1 MTTTTRERARVCP
14 TPTAV
19 WLVVEGLWTWYR
31 RNWRSSAVS
40 SVVEPVL
47 FLLALG
53 LGFGSQIQP
62 SAATGGLPYVQYLAP
77 ALVVASALQ
86 TAAFESTYPVLAAF
100 KWNRTF
106 LGIASTPITSR
117 QLAMGQLLWIFLRL
131 SVSSAAFLVVAALLG
146 AVTSVGV
153 IGSLFAALLTA
164 MALAAPLVAY
174 SASLDTEGQQFSAI
188 FRFIVVPMTVFA
200 GTFFPVDQLPAWV
213 RPIVWLT
220 PLWHG
225 TELSRAS
232 AFGTGELLPVLG
244 HLVYLTALVVIG
256 ARLAVRTFTRRLEV

>member
-1 MTTTTRERARVCP
+1 MTTATRAHVP
-14 TPTAV
+14 ATPTAV
-19 WLVVEGLWTWYR
+19 WLVVEGLWAWYR

-40 SVVEPVL
+40 SVIEPVL

-100 KWNRTF
+100 KWKGTF
-106 LGIASTPITSR
+106 LGVASTPITST
-117 QLAMGQLLWIFLRL
+117 QLALGQLLWIFLRL
-131 SVSSAAFLVVAALLG
+131 SVSSVAFLVIAALLG
-146 AVTSVGV
+146 AVTSLGV
-153 IGSLFAALLTA
+153 IGSLFAALLAA
-164 MALAAPLVAY
+164 MAFAAPVVAY
-174 SASLDTEGQQFSAI
+174 SATLQSEGQQFSAI

-232 AFGTGELLPVLG
+232 AFGTGEFFPVLG
-244 HLVYLTALVVIG
+244 HLAFLVALVVIG
-256 ARLAVRTFTRRLEV
+256 GHFVVRNFARRLEV